1 MKAQG
6 KLSDQNRKPC
16 MYSQAEVTKTCLLCT
31 LMCILLAP
39 KLRFPVK
46 KETQK
51 MHTELTIVFSES
63 GDILEFPF
71 ELLSSMLSLKENLLT
86 GGLVTDLCETCWFP
100 TICELLFNIYSNFER
115 NFLEVKAYLN
125 QLFYY
130 FKIIM
135 HSVRNNDFKNQFSSG
150 KKKKS
155 LKIYSNDLISVPD
168 FKLICI
174 NDLIP
179 MYCWFFGLFFFL
191 VLSWSQLWHTWKFWP
206 IGTILMTFPFW
217 ESQDGEKK
225 ETYRIN

>member
-150 KKKKS
+150 KKKK
-155 LKIYSNDLISVPD
+155 
-168 FKLICI
+168 
-174 NDLIP
+174 IP
-179 MYCWFFGLFFFL
+179 ENILQWSYFCPRFQTNLYKWFNSHVLLVFWAFFFL